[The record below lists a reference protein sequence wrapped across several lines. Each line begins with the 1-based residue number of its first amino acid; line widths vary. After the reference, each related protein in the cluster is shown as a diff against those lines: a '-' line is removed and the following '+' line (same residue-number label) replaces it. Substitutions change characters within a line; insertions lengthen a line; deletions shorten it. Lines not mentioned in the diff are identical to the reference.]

1 VREALTEVNSA
12 DREKNHALE
21 ILVVDDEPL
30 IRWALRRGLDGRGH
44 KVSEAADAAGAL
56 QQLTAAPERFA
67 AILLDYRLPDRQD
80 LSLLIDVRQLS
91 PRAHVFMMTAFA
103 DAGMRAQALAA
114 GACAV
119 IDKPFQVRDVI
130 AMIESAGTL

>member
-1 VREALTEVNSA
+1 MTEVNSA

-56 QQLTAAPERFA
+56 QQLSADPDRFA

-91 PRAHVFMMTAFA
+91 PRTHVFMMTAFA

-130 AMIESAGTL
+130 AMIESAGAP